1 MWNDR
6 DLEEQYVP
14 DHLINHHIN
23 IKPRENGLDHRH
35 VISSSYDHMESN
47 HLMSHHGDIIDP
59 MLSHIGDQVEN
70 NIEKDGQV
78 ASIGDSPPPSP
89 TPRVCVYLR
98 NAGLNA

>member
-78 ASIGDSPPPSP
+78 ASIGDSPPPPLPPAS
-89 TPRVCVYLR
+89 VCICGML
-98 NAGLNA
+98 G